1 MEFLRKNKILII
13 SIIVLLIL
21 LVTARAVYAYLTNYI
36 RGTGNI
42 VLQLDNPKIEI
53 TESSQGN
60 SKGISIKN
68 VSGSNEYVRV
78 KVVTPQTVTA
88 NSSSTNW
95 TLKNDGYYYYNSVI
109 ENGQSSNILFSF
121 STTKTDNYKTAII
134 VEETIEKYNE
144 DGTGYADW
152 NSTIVES
159 E

>member
-13 SIIVLLIL
+13 SIIALLIL
-21 LVTARAVYAYLTNYI
+21 LATARAVYAYLTNYI
-36 RGTGNI
+36 GGTGNI

-109 ENGQSSNILFSF
+109 ENGKVATYYLAFPQL
-121 STTKTDNYKTAII
+121 KQII
-134 VEETIEKYNE
+134 IKLQ
-144 DGTGYADW
+144 
-152 NSTIVES
+152 
-159 E
+159 